1 MIRQS
6 DTIKHPTEA
15 VGGFTGHL
23 ASDCGATFNDM
34 GQEREDRQGNR
45 HHKCFGDAT
54 LRAGEGDGLPFEIDA
69 GRGNTAF
76 PQPASRRQGDL
87 KGNAHPRCLVPK
99 CQSAL
104 LDLRI
109 GKSWTHFSGGLL
121 TLVIVHRTTF
131 HTSGEAT
138 RTMDNFQNLHLLHD
152 RISGQFFI
160 IKIILY
166 IGAPF
171 SKQICMH
178 WTKFVDSKF
187 FQSEKLVNGSK
198 SAEVSLP
205 TIFRNLHVFN
215 KRNNPSSVFI
225 LGNDNLAN
233 GQSGSVGFGPCRRQR
248 IFDKKAGR
256 LARPEVS
263 LLNSNVPVFRPLP
276 FVNRG
281 HVTTVTIKSDQSKAF
296 PAKSYQT
303 ESKCTVVT
311 IRGFK
316 SHPVRLLLVNDFPYA
331 FIGSVLYVASPTT
344 LNKTAVATSMA

>member
-34 GQEREDRQGNR
+34 GQEREDRQRNW
-45 HHKCFGDAT
+45 HHECFGDAT
-54 LRAGEGDGLPFEIDA
+54 LRAGEGDGFRFKVDA
-69 GRGNTAF
+69 GRGNTTL

-87 KGNAHPRCLVPK
+87 EGNAHPRCLVPK

-104 LDLRI
+104 LNLRI
-109 GKSWTHFSGGLL
+109 GTSWTHFSRSLRPCI
-121 TLVIVHRTTF
+121 VVHRTTF
-131 HTSGEAT
+131 HTSCEAT
-138 RTMDNFQNLHLLHD
+138 RTMDNLQNLHLLHD
-152 RISGQFFI
+152 RISRKFFSV
-160 IKIILY
+160 KIFLY
-166 IGAPF
+166 IMSPRY
-171 SKQICMH
+171 KQVCMH
-178 WTKFVDSKF
+178 WTKFVDPKF

-215 KRNNPSSVFI
+215 KRNNPSSVLI
-225 LGNDNLAN
+225 LRNANLAN
-233 GQSGSVGFGPCRRQR
+233 GQTGSVGFGPCRSQR
-248 IFDKKAGR
+248 ISHKKAGR
-256 LARPEVS
+256 LARPKVS
-263 LLNSNVPVFRPLP
+263 LLNSNVPIFRPLP
-276 FVNRG
+276 FVDG
-281 HVTTVTIKSDQSKAF
+281 SHVTSVTFKSDQSKAF

-303 ESKCTVVT
+303 ESKSLVVT
-311 IRGFK
+311 IRGFE
-316 SHPVRLLLVNDFPYA
+316 SHPVRSFIVNDFPYT